1 MLYWIYCGVLL
12 QESEMPSNETRRVP
26 TVILTPPQKS
36 QPTPHTITPPPLV
49 SPRGRE
55 TITTSPRPTAPR
67 PTLSPYH
74 SPIHTPQPATLTGG
88 VSPRTH
94 LVESHSPA
102 SSRTYSIHRTPPSLT
117 PSPKRDLTLPPTSAV
132 RAWLSP
138 QADKPSPPPPSGE
151 LTSLLR
157 GISHSKPTNASYRT
171 REERIQALTAS
182 ALQLKERIAMETKK
196 LTEGAYDGYRHKLS
210 DNSAAPPRLQQQYN
224 EEGLT
229 HYTEL
234 PGYSYSVTSPRWH
247 QRDNEEG
254 HTHYTGRWQ
263 QRNNEG
269 ITLHTERWQQRNNEK
284 GLTHRTELPGHSN
297 SVTPPLNR
305 QQDNEEGLTH
315 HTELPGVHNVHAHA
329 LHTEQTRRETAAALK
344 IQAAYR
350 GYQVRRS
357 LRWRLPS
364 GRTLGSTRRG
374 GDGGESE
381 SEHGGSGE
389 EEEEEEE
396 EESGSVTPVEVVPPL
411 SVSAPQQAT
420 ALTPS
425 LSSSQV
431 NTGVLVTIDTVC
443 VN

>member
-1 MLYWIYCGVLL
+1 MLQHVELRDALNGIRFYFYPGLPRIVYRGFTVLYWIVLL

-26 TVILTPPQKS
+26 TVTLTPPQKS
-36 QPTPHTITPPPLV
+36 QPTPHTITTPPLV

-88 VSPRTH
+88 MSPRTH
-94 LVESHSPA
+94 RVESHSPA
-102 SSRTYSIHRTPPSLT
+102 SSRTYSIHRTSPSLT

-132 RAWLSP
+132 RAWLAP

-157 GISHSKPTNASYRT
+157 GTGYSKPTNAPYRT

-210 DNSAAPPRLQQQYN
+210 DNSATPPRWQQQRN

-229 HYTEL
+229 HHTGL
-234 PGYSYSVTSPRWH
+234 PGYSYSVTRPRWQ
-247 QRDNEEG
+247 QRDNEE
-254 HTHYTGRWQ
+254 
-263 QRNNEG
+263 
-269 ITLHTERWQQRNNEK
+269 

-315 HTELPGVHNVHAHA
+315 RTELPGVHNVHAHA
-329 LHTEQTRRETAAALK
+329 LHTEQARRETAAALK

-364 GRTLGSTRRG
+364 GRTLGSARRG

-389 EEEEEEE
+389 EEEEEE
-396 EESGSVTPVEVVPPL
+396 SGSVTPVEVVPPV
-411 SVSAPQQAT
+411 SVSEPQQAT
-420 ALTPS
+420 TLTPS

-431 NTGVLVTIDTVC
+431 NTSVLVTIDTVC
-443 VN
+443 INLCC

>member
-1 MLYWIYCGVLL
+1 
-12 QESEMPSNETRRVP
+12 MPPNETRRVP
-26 TVILTPPQKS
+26 AVTLTPPQKS
-36 QPTPHTITPPPLV
+36 QPTPHTITTPPPV

-55 TITTSPRPTAPR
+55 TITTSPKPTSPH

-74 SPIHTPQPATLTGG
+74 SPMHTPQPHPPSPATLTGG

-94 LVESHSPA
+94 LVQSHSPA
-102 SSRTYSIHRTPPSLT
+102 SSRTYSVHRTPPSLT
-117 PSPKRDLTLPPTSAV
+117 PSPKQDLTLPPASAV

-157 GISHSKPTNASYRT
+157 GVNYSKPTNGSYRT

-182 ALQLKERIAMETKK
+182 ALQLKERIAMETKR

-210 DNSAAPPRLQQQYN
+210 DNYATPPRSQQPFN

-229 HYTEL
+229 HRTEL
-234 PGYSYSVTSPRWH
+234 PGYSYNVTPL
-247 QRDNEEG
+247 
-254 HTHYTGRWQ
+254 RWQ
-263 QRNNEG
+263 QQNNE
-269 ITLHTERWQQRNNEK
+269 EE
-284 GLTHRTELPGHSN
+284 LTHRTELPGHSS
-297 SVTPPLNR
+297 SVTPPLTR

-315 HTELPGVHNVHAHA
+315 HTELPGVRNIHVHA
-329 LHTEQTRRETAAALK
+329 LHTEQARRETAAALK

-350 GYQVRRS
+350 GYQVRQS

-364 GRTLGSTRRG
+364 GRTFDSARRG

-381 SEHGGSGE
+381 SEHGGS
-389 EEEEEEE
+389 EEEEEE
-396 EESGSVTPVEVVPPL
+396 EESGSVTPVEAEPPL
-411 SVSAPQQAT
+411 SVSEPQQAT
-420 ALTPS
+420 TLPPS

-431 NTGVLVTIDTVC
+431 NASVLVTIDTAC
-443 VN
+443 INLCCLRQKKNYLSYFQRKL

>member
-1 MLYWIYCGVLL
+1 
-12 QESEMPSNETRRVP
+12 MPSNETRRVP
-26 TVILTPPQKS
+26 TVTLTPPQKS
-36 QPTPHTITPPPLV
+36 HPTPHTITTPPLV

-74 SPIHTPQPATLTGG
+74 SPILSPQPGTLTEG
-88 VSPRTH
+88 VSPKTH
-94 LVESHSPA
+94 PVESHSPA

-157 GISHSKPTNASYRT
+157 GTGYSKPTNASYRT

-210 DNSAAPPRLQQQYN
+210 DNSATPPRWQQQCNEEGLTGLPGYSYSVTPPRWQQRDN

-229 HYTEL
+229 HYT
-234 PGYSYSVTSPRWH
+234 
-247 QRDNEEG
+247 
-254 HTHYTGRWQ
+254 GRWQ
-263 QRNNEG
+263 LRNNE
-269 ITLHTERWQQRNNEK
+269 E

-315 HTELPGVHNVHAHA
+315 HIELPGVHNVHAHA
-329 LHTEQTRRETAAALK
+329 LHTEQARRETAAALK

-357 LRWRLPS
+357 LRWTLPS
-364 GRTLGSTRRG
+364 GRTLGSARRG

-396 EESGSVTPVEVVPPL
+396 EEESGSVTPVEVVPPL
-411 SVSAPQQAT
+411 SVSEPQQAT
-420 ALTPS
+420 VLTPS

-431 NTGVLVTIDTVC
+431 NTSVLVTIDTVC
-443 VN
+443 INLCCLRPKNYLSCFQMKL